1 MNAMR
6 YRMCCVALLLA
17 AGTVQAEDPQNL
29 EFKGTLNTPPPCI
42 LDESGTVKVEFGDQV
57 GIRKVPS
64 GIYREQVPLTLK
76 CEESSLAW
84 QLVLTV
90 RGNAAGFD
98 VDKATVVSAEQADL
112 GVKLYVGGEPF
123 ELDTPLKVNGNTLPE
138 IEAVLVQRDEAVLV
152 EGSFTAQA
160 TLRAEYQ

>member
-1 MNAMR
+1 MNVMT

-17 AGTVQAEDPQNL
+17 AGTVQAEELRNL
-29 EFKGTLNTPPPCI
+29 EFKGTLNTPPPCT

-76 CEESSLAW
+76 CQESSLAW

-160 TLRAEYQ
+160 TVRAEYQ